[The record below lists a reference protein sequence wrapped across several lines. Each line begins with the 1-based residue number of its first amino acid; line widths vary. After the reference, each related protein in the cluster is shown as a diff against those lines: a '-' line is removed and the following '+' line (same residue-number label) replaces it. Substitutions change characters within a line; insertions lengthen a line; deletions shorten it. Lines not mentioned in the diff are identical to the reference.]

1 MCYDANG
8 EAGALMKY
16 LRMIWRV
23 MTLDTRPMDA
33 DWRPMEVM
41 EDDEFDRDYEALGYT
56 SGGKSPSIEVG
67 HDRAA
72 GPWMTH
78 EGRGAEPS

>member
-1 MCYDANG
+1 
-8 EAGALMKY
+8 MKY

-33 DWRPMEVM
+33 DWRPMEGIM

-56 SGGKSPSIEVG
+56 SGGKWPSIEDWARSRGWSLDDALDEGVAQDR
-67 HDRAA
+67 HDTIWI
-72 GPWMTH
+72 P
-78 EGRGAEPS
+78 